1 MACSEVAYMQSISL
15 NDERSVKL
23 LENEEDLA
31 LLQGHLKEVIEGEAF
46 RGSHRSGQFLKYVVE
61 QAIAKH
67 FDSLKERVIGVELF
81 GRSPS
86 YDTGDDA
93 IVRVTASDVRKR
105 LLQHY
110 GMYGA
115 TSRFRISL
123 PLGSYIPEI
132 SHEPG
137 GNGNGN
143 HELQT
148 SLPNAVAKAEAS
160 GNARESIPGA
170 PIAASTEMAPIK
182 SRFSR
187 LNRLVLLVIVLAT
200 ALNLGVWGIF
210 WKRVNR
216 PAVLPATILPW
227 SVFLDSPRAIHLI
240 TSDPDIA
247 EVQQYIGGEIST
259 SDYANGRLIPNPDKM
274 APEVQRFWNVIVRD
288 DKASFVDA
296 EIAVRI
302 AEMAQAYSKRVN
314 LSAARNIQIS
324 DLQTDD
330 NYIFLGSP
338 RSDPWSA
345 LFSDQLDFQ
354 FIFDP
359 NSGQEVIRNLRPKP
373 HEALQYVPTALGGAT
388 GQSYAIIAF
397 VQNPDHNGQVLLLAG
412 ADAEGTEAAGRLI
425 TDMPRLAVALRTCG
439 DSPGGSVKHF
449 ELLLKLNTMAGSP
462 NDAHVEACHILGGS
476 PSHL

>member
-1 MACSEVAYMQSISL
+1 MQPISL
-15 NDERSVKL
+15 NDERSLKL

-31 LLQGHLKEVIEGEAF
+31 LLQDHLKDVIEGEAF

-61 QAIAKH
+61 QAIARH
-67 FDSLKERVIGVELF
+67 CDSLKERVIGVELF

-115 TSRFRISL
+115 TSKFRISL

-132 SHEPG
+132 SHETG
-137 GNGNGN
+137 SNGNGH
-143 HELQT
+143 HEWQAAAHDAATKSET
-148 SLPNAVAKAEAS
+148 SGSV
-160 GNARESIPGA
+160 RESAPDAPVAVLPAAA
-170 PIAASTEMAPIK
+170 PIESK
-182 SRFSR
+182 FSR
-187 LNRLVLLVIVLAT
+187 PNRLLMVVIVLAT
-200 ALNLGVWGIF
+200 ALNLSVWGF
-210 WKRVNR
+210 LWTRPSR
-216 PAVLPATILPW
+216 PAAEPAAILPW
-227 SVFLDSPRAIHLI
+227 SVFLNSPRPLHLI

-259 SDYANGRLIPNPDKM
+259 SDYANRHLIPNPDKM
-274 APEVQRFWNVIVRD
+274 TPEVQRFWNVIIRD

-302 AEMAQAYSKRVN
+302 AEMTETYAKRVS
-314 LSAARNIQIS
+314 LSAARNIQIA

-338 RSDPWSA
+338 RSDPWST

-354 FIFDP
+354 FAFDR
-359 NSGQEVIRNLRPKP
+359 NSGQEIIRNLRPKP
-373 HEALQYVPTALGGAT
+373 HEALQYIPTALGGAT

-412 ADAEGTEAAGRLI
+412 ANAEGTEAAGRLI
-425 TDMPRLAVALRTCG
+425 TDMPRLSAALHTCG
-439 DSPGGSVKHF
+439 ISRGGPLKHF

-476 PSHL
+476 SLHS

>member
-1 MACSEVAYMQSISL
+1 MQSISL

-23 LENEEDLA
+23 LENQEDLA
-31 LLQGHLKEVIEGEAF
+31 LLQDHLKEIIEGEAF

-61 QAIAKH
+61 QAIARH

-86 YDTGDDA
+86 YDTGEDA

-115 TSRFRISL
+115 ASRFRISL

-137 GNGNGN
+137 SSGNGH
-143 HELQT
+143 HESQT
-148 SLPNAVAKAEAS
+148 SLHDAVAKSETSRSAQ
-160 GNARESIPGA
+160 ESTDGA
-170 PIAASTEMAPIK
+170 PIAASPVVAPIQNG
-182 SRFSR
+182 FSR
-187 LNRLVLLVIVLAT
+187 QNRPLLIVIVLAT
-200 ALNLGVWGIF
+200 VLNLSIWGIL
-210 WKRVNR
+210 WKHVKG
-216 PAVLPATILPW
+216 PAVLPETILPW
-227 SVFLDSPRAIHLI
+227 SVFFSSPRAIHLV

-247 EVQQYIGGEIST
+247 EVQQYVGGEIST
-259 SDYANGRLIPNPDKM
+259 SDYANRHLIPNPDKM
-274 APEVQRFWNVIVRD
+274 TPEVQRFWNVIIRD

-302 AEMAQAYSKRVN
+302 TELAQTYSRRIN

-345 LFSDQLDFQ
+345 LLSDELDFQ
-354 FIFDP
+354 FTFDP
-359 NSGQEVIRNLRPKP
+359 NSGQEVIRNVRPKL

-397 VQNPDHNGQVLLLAG
+397 VQNLDHNGQVLLLAG
-412 ADAEGTEAAGRLI
+412 ANAEGTEAAGRLI
-425 TDMPRLAVALRTCG
+425 TDIPRLSTALRTCG
-439 DSPGGSVKHF
+439 ISADGPLKHF

-462 NDAHVEACHILGGS
+462 NDARVEACHIL
-476 PSHL
+476 

>member
-1 MACSEVAYMQSISL
+1 MACSEVPSMQSISL

-31 LLQGHLKEVIEGEAF
+31 LLQDHLKEVIEGAAF

-61 QAIAKH
+61 QAIARH
-67 FDSLKERVIGVELF
+67 FDSLKERVIGVEFF

-132 SHEPG
+132 SHEPK
-137 GNGNGN
+137 GNGH
-143 HELQT
+143 HESQT
-148 SLPNAVAKAEAS
+148 SLHDAVAKSETS
-160 GNARESIPGA
+160 GDALESTHSA
-170 PIAASTEMAPIK
+170 PIITLPVVATPQSG
-182 SRFSR
+182 FSR
-187 LNRLVLLVIVLAT
+187 LNRPLLIVIVLAT
-200 ALNLGVWGIF
+200 ALNLTICGIL
-210 WKRVNR
+210 WKHVNR
-216 PAVLPATILPW
+216 PAAVPAAILPW
-227 SVFLDSPRAIHLI
+227 SVLFDSPRALHLI

-259 SDYANGRLIPNPDKM
+259 SDYANGHLIPNPDKM
-274 APEVQRFWNVIVRD
+274 TPEVQRFWNVIVRD

-296 EIAVRI
+296 EFAARM
-302 AEMAQAYSKRVN
+302 AELAQTYSRRVN
-314 LSAARNIQIS
+314 VGAARNIQMS

-330 NYIFLGSP
+330 NFIFLGSP

-345 LFSDQLDFQ
+345 LFSDQLDFR
-354 FIFDP
+354 FTFDKS
-359 NSGQEVIRNLRPKP
+359 SGQEIIRNLRPRQ

-412 ADAEGTEAAGRLI
+412 ANAEGTEAAGRLI
-425 TDMPRLAVALRTCG
+425 TDIPRLSTALRTCG
-439 DSPGGSVKHF
+439 ISPDGPLRHF

-462 NDAHVEACHILGGS
+462 NDAHVEACHILGGA
-476 PSHL
+476 PLHM